1 MNNIFLECGDCT
13 ACCTWLHGVAH
24 GVAFGGGKS
33 CVFLN
38 KNCTIYD
45 IRPDF
50 CKKFY
55 CGYTQKLFPQEFMRP
70 DKSGALVMVQDW
82 SKGQYLKVV
91 ETGKKMTDEAFLEIN
106 NFCKK
111 YNTPYIM
118 QYDNQWTI
126 HGPQEFIEEVK
137 DK

>member
-1 MNNIFLECGDCT
+1 MNNIFLECGECT

-38 KNCTIYD
+38 NNCTIYD
-45 IRPDF
+45 IRPEF

-55 CGYTQKLFPQEFMRP
+55 CGYTQKLFPQDFMRP

-91 ETGKKMTDEAFLEIN
+91 ETGRKMTDEAFLEIN
-106 NFCKK
+106 NFCKSH
-111 YNTPYIM
+111 NTPYIM
-118 QYDNQWTI
+118 QYDNQWSI
-126 HGPQEFIEEVK
+126 HGPQEFIDEVK